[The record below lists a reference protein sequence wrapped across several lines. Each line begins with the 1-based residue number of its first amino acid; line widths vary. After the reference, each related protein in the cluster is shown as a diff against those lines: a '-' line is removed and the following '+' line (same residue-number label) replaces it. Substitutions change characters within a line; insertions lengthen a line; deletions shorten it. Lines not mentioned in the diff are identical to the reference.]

1 MNEASADSESPATPL
16 LRPILQAH
24 GRLALQ
30 TTLAGVGGRL
40 PRSNLG
46 YLAALLLAFSRRLPE
61 ETRVWLK
68 ELFVQVGNRPVF
80 LCAL

>member
-46 YLAALLLAFSRRLPE
+46 YLAELLLAFSRRLPE

>member
-46 YLAALLLAFSRRLPE
+46 YLAELLLAFSRRLPE

-68 ELFVQVGNRPVF
+68 ELFAQVGCWLV
-80 LCAL
+80 